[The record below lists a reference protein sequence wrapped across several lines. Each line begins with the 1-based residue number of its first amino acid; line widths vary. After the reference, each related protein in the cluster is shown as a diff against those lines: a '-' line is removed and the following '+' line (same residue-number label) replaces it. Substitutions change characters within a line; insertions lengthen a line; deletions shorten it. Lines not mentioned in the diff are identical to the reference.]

1 MKSFVLAT
9 AVCLAI
15 AGSAAAQTAD
25 KQGEAGNAPTKS
37 MDAVT
42 PEMKG
47 PGKGEHP
54 PTQQMDKA
62 VPEMKS
68 GGSTTG
74 TSSDTKLTQADCD
87 AVWMKANPS
96 NAATITETEAQQYV
110 TDVAAANPDKDGT
123 LDKPEFTKACEGGLV
138 KQ

>member
-1 MKSFVLAT
+1 MSCA
-9 AVCLAI
+9 
-15 AGSAAAQTAD
+15 SPQTAD

-47 PGKGEHP
+47 PAKGEHP

-68 GGSTTG
+68 GGTATEMLSG
-74 TSSDTKLTQADCD
+74 AKLTQADCD
-87 AVWMKANPS
+87 VVWMKANPS
-96 NAATITETEAQQYV
+96 NAATITEMEAQQCV

-123 LDKPEFTKACEGGLV
+123 LDKMEFAKACEGGLV
-138 KQ
+138 KE

>member
-1 MKSFVLAT
+1 
-9 AVCLAI
+9 
-15 AGSAAAQTAD
+15 
-25 KQGEAGNAPTKS
+25 
-37 MDAVT
+37 
-42 PEMKG
+42 
-47 PGKGEHP
+47 
-54 PTQQMDKA
+54 MDKA

-74 TSSDTKLTQADCD
+74 MSSGAKLTQADCD

-123 LDKPEFTKACEGGLV
+123 RTRRSSPRLAKGGLV

>member
-9 AVCLAI
+9 ALCLAI
-15 AGSAAAQTAD
+15 GSGAAAQTAD
-25 KQGEAGNAPTKS
+25 KQGAAGNAPTKS
-37 MDAVT
+37 MDAAT

-47 PGKGEHP
+47 PGTGEHP

-74 TSSDTKLTQADCD
+74 MSSGAKLSQADCD
-87 AVWMKANPS
+87 AV
-96 NAATITETEAQQYV
+96 
-110 TDVAAANPDKDGT
+110 
-123 LDKPEFTKACEGGLV
+123 
-138 KQ
+138 